1 MRLINLGRSSLCKG
15 FVYKHGGLQTMA
27 EIKQNQKNETNL
39 ELLWDQ
45 TFQQVD
51 SWVQQ
56 AEFHEDILLQ
66 FANKFAENVKRNHK
80 NRNELTEHFSEKVR
94 EWEKAS
100 REEFLTTTTALQNL
114 FPTKSYEEINN
125 QLDDIQNK
133 TAEITLTL
141 FNNLD
146 KGDQVDKAVHSL
158 EQYVEFRRNN
168 RILFVKN
175 VKETASNIRENQ
187 SVLLELMTKQVK
199 NIFFPFHQIYNFQTN
214 YLKSKTSQQG
224 D

>member
-1 MRLINLGRSSLCKG
+1 
-15 FVYKHGGLQTMA
+15 MA
-27 EIKQNQKNETNL
+27 EIKQIQKNETYL

-56 AEFHEDILLQ
+56 AQFHEDILLQ
-66 FANKFAENVKRNHK
+66 FTNNFAENVKRNQK
-80 NRNELTEHFSEKVR
+80 NSKELRENFLEKVR

-100 REEFLTTTTALQNL
+100 REELLTTTTALKNL
-114 FPTKSYEEINN
+114 FPTKSYEEINQ

-133 TAEITLTL
+133 TAEITFTP

-146 KGDQVDKAVHSL
+146 NSDQVDKLVRAL

-175 VKETASNIRENQ
+175 VKETASIIRENQ

-199 NIFFPFHQIYNFQTN
+199 NIFFPFHQIYNVQSN
-214 YLKSKTSQQG
+214 YLKSKFNQQG